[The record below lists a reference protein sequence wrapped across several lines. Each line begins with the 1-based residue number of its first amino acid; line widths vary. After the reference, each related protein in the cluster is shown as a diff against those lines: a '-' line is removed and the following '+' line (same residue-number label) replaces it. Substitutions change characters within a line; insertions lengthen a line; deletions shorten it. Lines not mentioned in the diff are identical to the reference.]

1 MHRPVAPVRA
11 MGVVPRQQRKQHQLI
26 IEAFIHVHRL
36 SHPESLKG
44 QYCHIHCMSARTWRQ
59 EKNLAWP
66 HSESDGL
73 AAVGTHSGCVS
84 GQPQGRGQVCSP
96 ALPPPGLSATC
107 RRFCLKFSIP
117 TGRARATAGRG
128 AARGGGVQG
137 GREND
142 PAAPSEMSISVPPML
157 PGERGYSRGRAGQC
171 LSSHDPQ
178 QPRPKAFSC
187 QTPATVTV

>member
-11 MGVVPRQQRKQHQLI
+11 MEVVPRQQRKQHQLI

-44 QYCHIHCMSARTWRQ
+44 QCCRIHCVSARTWRQ
-59 EKNLAWP
+59 EKNSAWP
-66 HSESDGL
+66 HSESAGL
-73 AAVGTHSGCVS
+73 AAMGTHSGCVS
-84 GQPQGRGQVCSP
+84 GQSQGRGRVCTP
-96 ALPPPGLSATC
+96 ALPPPGLSAIC

-117 TGRARATAGRG
+117 TGRGQVYTGPGPPGEDVHR
-128 AARGGGVQG
+128 V

-142 PAAPSEMSISVPPML
+142 PAAPSELSISVPPML
-157 PGERGYSRGRAGQC
+157 LGERGHSRGRARQC